1 MKYILITGVSSGIG
15 KSASEAFI
23 KKGYHIF
30 GSVRDENSGARIAS
44 SLGKNFTPILFDIA
58 DETAVRNAV
67 IQVKEK
73 LGENG
78 LTALI
83 NNAGIA
89 VAGALS
95 ELPVSEFRKQ
105 IDVNLIGTFSVIK
118 NFLPLLGTDKKASF
132 PPGRIINISSLS
144 GKRTVP
150 FLGAYSVSKFGVEA
164 LTDGLRRELM
174 LYGIDVI
181 GILPGSVNT
190 SLIGKMEDQ
199 IDLTPKDSDYA
210 PMLLKFKEL
219 NEKKVKGG
227 VPIEKVVAAIV
238 DAVENPNPKT
248 RYVLR
253 TSFLLDFLIP
263 NLLPVRLFDKIIASK
278 LGIIK

>member
-23 KKGYHIF
+23 KKGYHVF